1 MNRFRALAKRVNA
14 LCVYKI
20 ASNII
25 LLKSFMNSGVD
36 KKTSHISISSPLRLG
51 FFVFS

>member
-1 MNRFRALAKRVNA
+1 MSWKGIINRFRAIAKRVNA

-25 LLKSFMNSGVD
+25 LLKHLMNSDVD
-36 KKTSHISISSPLRLG
+36 KTLVI
-51 FFVFS
+51 